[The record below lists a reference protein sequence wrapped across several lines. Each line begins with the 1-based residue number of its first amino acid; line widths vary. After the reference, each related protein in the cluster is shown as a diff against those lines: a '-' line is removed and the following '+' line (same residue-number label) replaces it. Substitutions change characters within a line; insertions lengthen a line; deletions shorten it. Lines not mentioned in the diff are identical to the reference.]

1 MDCSLTMSK
10 RHCLYFF
17 FLLMLG
23 QGVHAHCLVVGSP
36 DARVQAAEGLLTPVA
51 TSRQCEALRLLSGSA
66 RAMWTAHDGQPG
78 VAPIRADAPPQGY
91 PGATRTSPQDRLRQV
106 MVALHSEGTSARA
119 GYKRFDAASE
129 SFDVYPDLAGVAMP
143 WRGPGKLELMLSQG
157 RTGRLLGVLSVAAG
171 QRVIL
176 PAEVLIG
183 NEQVRVQWRPD
194 AQVVESLLLRRLPK
208 EEMALAA
215 QAVQG
220 LAKLEAL
227 PPADRATA
235 RAMVFES
242 LGLSFQRDMALMP

>member
-1 MDCSLTMSK
+1 
-10 RHCLYFF
+10 
-17 FLLMLG
+17 
-23 QGVHAHCLVVGSP
+23 
-36 DARVQAAEGLLTPVA
+36 
-51 TSRQCEALRLLSGSA
+51 
-66 RAMWTAHDGQPG
+66 
-78 VAPIRADAPPQGY
+78 
-91 PGATRTSPQDRLRQV
+91 
-106 MVALHSEGTSARA
+106 MVALHSEGASVRA

-143 WRGPGKLELMLSQG
+143 WRGPGKLELMVSQG
-157 RTGRLLGVLSVAAG
+157 RTDRLLGVLSVAAG

-183 NEQVRVQWRPD
+183 HEQVRVHWRPD
-194 AQVVESLLLRRLPK
+194 GQAGESLLLRRLPK

-220 LAKLEAL
+220 LAKLEGS
-227 PPADRATA
+227 PPAERATA

>member
-1 MDCSLTMSK
+1 MPK
-10 RHCLYFF
+10 RHCL
-17 FLLMLG
+17 FLCCLLLLG

-51 TSRQCEALRLLSGSA
+51 TSRQCEALRLIAGSA

-78 VAPIRADAPPQGY
+78 AAPILADAPPQGY

-106 MVALHSEGTSARA
+106 MVALHSKGTSVRA

-143 WRGPGKLELMLSQG
+143 WRGPGKLELMVSQG
-157 RTGRLLGVLSVAAG
+157 RTVRPLGVISVAEG

-176 PAEVLIG
+176 PAEVFNG
-183 NEQVRVQWRPD
+183 HEQVRAQWRPD
-194 AQVVESLLLRRLPK
+194 AQTAESLLLRRLPK
-208 EEMALAA
+208 EEMAVAA

-227 PPADRATA
+227 PSAERATA